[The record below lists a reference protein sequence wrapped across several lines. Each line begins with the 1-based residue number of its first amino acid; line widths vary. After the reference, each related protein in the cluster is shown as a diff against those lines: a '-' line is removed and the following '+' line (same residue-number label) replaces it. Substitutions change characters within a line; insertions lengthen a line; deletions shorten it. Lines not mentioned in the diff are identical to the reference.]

1 SLPDVKSNIVEDEEI
16 EENIDDEIITV
27 ANKDVPDKN
36 QLNLV
41 YKDSESYSMPL
52 FEYSHLTKPDE
63 TEQNVASLPDVESN
77 NEGFSNREQETLEIE
92 EPESV
97 DLVAEEGLKNE
108 SLSGKTSEILL
119 NGIVIVEARDIKK
132 ALVNI
137 PMSHSNKGRT
147 LSVEEGDSFEG
158 YKVTS
163 IETDRLRLDRY
174 GEEFVLT
181 AYSGLKH
188 FKQGG

>member
-41 YKDSESYSMPL
+41 YKDSESFSMPA
-52 FEYSHLTKPDE
+52 FEYSHLSKEAETDE
-63 TEQNVASLPDVESN
+63 VVASLPDVESN
-77 NEGFSNREQETLEIE
+77 NVGFYDEKQETLEIE
-92 EPESV
+92 EPGSI

-108 SLSGKTSEILL
+108 FLPGKTSEILL
-119 NGIVIVEARDIKK
+119 NGIVIVEARDVKK